1 MSTAVISHDEL
12 VAGLHARGVCYLAPT
27 PAGDEP
33 PLSDDALIL
42 GLAKSR
48 DGRLRFALAALL
60 LRHPRFA
67 GEVARLAE
75 AESHPKTRDELRKQY
90 AAAMYLQRLWR
101 TRLRLCLGAQGGLIP
116 EKFTAELKL
125 PHADEMFGER
135 GLREL
140 CDRSPFNDWS
150 SYEQVVA
157 MLCDQPCPDSTF

>member
-1 MSTAVISHDEL
+1 MSNAIFTRDDL
-12 VAGLHARGVCYLAPT
+12 VAGLHARDVCYLAPT
-27 PAGDEP
+27 PSGDEN

-48 DGRLRFALAALL
+48 DGRLKFALAALL
-60 LRHPRFA
+60 LRHPKLA

-75 AESHPKTRDELRKQY
+75 SERHLPTRNELQKQY
-90 AAAMYLQRLWR
+90 VGAMYLQRLWR

-116 EKFTAELKL
+116 ERFTAEMKL

-140 CDRSPFNDWS
+140 CDRSPYNDWS
-150 SYEQVVA
+150 SYEQVVS
-157 MLCDQPCPDSTF
+157 MLCEQPCPSSEF